1 MLYTNYYWGMHLM
14 WWVVWLI
21 LLFWIFAL
29 PYDIPYQRQK
39 KDSPLDVLQR
49 RFASG
54 EITNEE
60 YQEKKEIIKKDLAQK
75 TIFIQANKKH
85 FRFIMG
91 VLFIVT

>member
-39 KDSPLDVLQR
+39 KDSALDILQR

-60 YQEKKEIIKKDLAQK
+60 YQEKKDIIKKDLA
-75 TIFIQANKKH
+75 
-85 FRFIMG
+85 
-91 VLFIVT
+91 

>member
-1 MLYTNYYWGMHLM
+1 MLYANYYWGMNLM

-39 KDSPLDVLQR
+39 KDSPLDILQR

-60 YQEKKEIIKKDLAQK
+60 YQEKKEIIKKDLA
-75 TIFIQANKKH
+75 
-85 FRFIMG
+85 
-91 VLFIVT
+91 